1 MSTSSPE
8 LSSDVRALVVRSAG
22 TNCDGEAV
30 AAFGDIGVHC
40 GLAHLNAV
48 QRDPALLREADIL
61 VLAGG
66 FSYGDDIAAGR
77 VFAREIAHRLGDSLH
92 AHIEKGGL
100 LFGICNGFQILL
112 ELGLL
117 QDPGLEH
124 QERGIALTDNAKGR
138 FECRW
143 VTLQLHDCAAE
154 WIHSDTLLDT
164 PVAHAEGRF
173 VARDRDVIQEL
184 IQKRQVAFTYA
195 DPQSPPLRTPDPD
208 GELVY
213 PLNPNGSVADIAGI
227 TDPTGRIVGL
237 MPHPER
243 NRTTWN
249 HPRWTRGA
257 HDGPGIGRPQ
267 GEGLALFRRMV
278 AFVERERSAAVH

>member
-1 MSTSSPE
+1 MSSVT
-8 LSSDVRALVVRSAG
+8 SDVRALVVRSAG
-22 TNCDGEAV
+22 TNCDGETV
-30 AAFGDIGVHC
+30 AAFEDVGVHC
-40 GLAHLNAV
+40 GLAHLNTV
-48 QRDPALLREADIL
+48 QRDPALLKEADIL

-77 VFAREIAHRLGDSLH
+77 VFAREIAHRVGDALH
-92 AHIEKGGL
+92 GHIERGGL

-117 QDPGLEH
+117 QDPGLMHE
-124 QERGIALTDNAKGR
+124 QRGIALTDNARGR

-143 VTLQLHDCAAE
+143 VTLRLHECAAG
-154 WIHSDTLLDT
+154 WVASDTLLDT

-173 VARDRDVIQEL
+173 VARDRDVLEEL
-184 IQKRQVAFTYA
+184 VRKKQVAFTYA
-195 DPQSPPLRTPDPD
+195 DPGAPPGRADAEA
-208 GELVY
+208 ELPY
-213 PLNPNGSVADIAGI
+213 PLNPNGSTANIAGI
-227 TDPTGRIVGL
+227 TDPSGRVVGL

-243 NRTTWN
+243 NRTVWN

-257 HDGPGIGRPQ
+257 RGGPGAARRC

-278 AFVERERSAAVH
+278 EFVERERASLPH

>member
-1 MSTSSPE
+1 MSAPT

-22 TNCDGEAV
+22 TNCDGETL
-30 AAFGDIGVHC
+30 AAFRDIGVHC

-48 QRDPALLREADIL
+48 QRDPALLRDADIL
-61 VLAGG
+61 VIAGG

-77 VFAREIAHRLGDSLH
+77 VFAREIAHRIGDPLH
-92 AHIEKGGL
+92 EHIERGGL

-117 QDPGLEH
+117 QDPGLAHE
-124 QERGIALTDNAKGR
+124 ERGIALTDNASGR

-143 VTLQLHDCAAE
+143 VTLQLHRCAAE

-164 PVAHAEGRF
+164 PIAHAEGRF
-173 VARDRDVIQEL
+173 VARDLDVVEEL
-184 IQKRQVAFTYA
+184 VRNGQVAFTYA
-195 DPQSPPLRTPDPD
+195 DPTAPLRAPDADAGLP
-208 GELVY
+208 Y

-227 TDPTGRIVGL
+227 CDPTGRIVGL

-243 NRTTWN
+243 NRTPWN
-249 HPRWTRGA
+249 HPRWTRSEGGA
-257 HDGPGIGRPQ
+257 ARSE

-278 AFVERERSAAVH
+278 AFCERQREACLQ